1 MPKPINIGFVFYSKI
16 NLCGI
21 SMSMFINDL
30 NKTRM
35 LYIVQYLAIAHN
47 ASCFDDR
54 YSSPHWF
61 SKANWKHKAILG
73 IGVIDFFRQKC
84 NFVLNIVL
92 EEEVKTHL
100 KF

>member
-16 NLCGI
+16 NF

-47 ASCFDDR
+47 ASYFDDR
-54 YSSPHWF
+54 NSSPHWF
-61 SKANWKHKAILG
+61 SKVNWKHKAILG

>member
-1 MPKPINIGFVFYSKI
+1 MHHVLMIG
-16 NLCGI
+16 
-21 SMSMFINDL
+21 
-30 NKTRM
+30 
-35 LYIVQYLAIAHN
+35 IVVHN
-47 ASCFDDR
+47 
-54 YSSPHWF
+54 WF